1 MRIFVAGA
9 TGAVG
14 QHLVPALIQ
23 AGHQVT
29 ATTRSTAKAQR
40 LHETGATP
48 AVLDGLDRD
57 AVLRAVND
65 AKPDVIMHQM
75 TSLASMHSFRKFD
88 QEFAV
93 TNELRTKGTDY
104 LLEAAGAAHVH
115 RFIAQSYIGWNN
127 ARTGTLVKTEDDPL
141 DPHPLAA
148 TVQSMRAIRHV
159 EDVVPKAPGG
169 IVLRYGS
176 FYGPGASDVL
186 LDLVGKRRMPIV
198 GSGAGVWSFTE
209 ITDAA
214 AAAVAAI
221 TNGEPGVYNV
231 VDDEPAAV
239 ADWLPYLAECLHAK
253 RPMRLPAWLGRLLA
267 GEVILAQMTQ
277 VRGSSNAKAKRDL
290 AWQPAY
296 PSWRDGFPAWV
307 QAAQ

>member
-14 QHLVPALIQ
+14 QHLVPALVR

-29 ATTRSTAKAQR
+29 ATTRSDAKATALRDQ
-40 LHETGATP
+40 GATP
-48 AVLDGLDRD
+48 AVVDGLDRD
-57 AVLRAVND
+57 AVLRAVAD
-65 AKPDVIMHQM
+65 AKPDVIVHQM
-75 TSLASMHSFRKFD
+75 TSLASMRSFRKFD

-93 TNELRTKGTDY
+93 TNQLRTAGTDY
-104 LLEAAGAAHVH
+104 LLEAAEASNVR

-127 ARTGTLVKTEDDPL
+127 ARTGSMIKTEEDPL
-141 DPHPLAA
+141 HQDPIPG
-148 TVQSMRAIRHV
+148 TRQSLQAIRHV
-159 EDVVPKAPGG
+159 EQVVPAAGG

-176 FYGPGASDVL
+176 FYGPGASEVL
-186 LDLVGKRRMPIV
+186 LDVVRKHRMPLV

-214 AAAVAAI
+214 AAAIAAI
-221 TNGEPGVYNV
+221 SAGEPGVYNV
-231 VDDEPAAV
+231 VDDDPAPV
-239 ADWLPYLAECLHAK
+239 SEWLPYLAECLRAK
-253 RPMRLPAWLGRLLA
+253 RPVHVPAWLGRLLA

-290 AWQPAY
+290 AWRPAY
-296 PSWRDGFPAWV
+296 PSWREGFPAWIR
-307 QAAQ
+307 AA